1 MAAASRCAPHARRGS
16 SGGAPGT
23 RLYKPGPQH
32 RASGPTGVRLS
43 VPGGTLSCCLSPQ
56 RAESAEPERSEG
68 PGAPGPPSSPTCA
81 GRATAP
87 RPPTRPATRPEPL
100 PQVAVGA
107 VLVVVLRLRVP
118 EQHGWSSRPHER
130 RAAPTQ
136 AAPTSHGHL
145 EEPLRTRCRP
155 APRLYGRPRG
165 RGWPNPAPR
174 PCLRTW
180 RDRTRAPFPGAK
192 APPVRPSDRRGR
204 PPERPEGAARPR
216 SPRVGLR

>member
-32 RASGPTGVRLS
+32 RASGPTGVRLA
-43 VPGGTLSCCLSPQ
+43 VPGGTLSCCLSLQ

-68 PGAPGPPSSPTCA
+68 PGAPGPQALLPAPDVRQRLA
-81 GRATAP
+81 RRPGP
-87 RPPTRPATRPEPL
+87 RPRPEPL

-118 EQHGWSSRPHER
+118 EQHGWSSRPRER

-145 EEPLRTRCRP
+145 EGRSPDAVPAGPASLWTAQGAGLAEPCPQALP
-155 APRLYGRPRG
+155 PHLAGPHPRAL
-165 RGWPNPAPR
+165 
-174 PCLRTW
+174 
-180 RDRTRAPFPGAK
+180 PGSKGASG
-192 APPVRPSDRRGR
+192 A
-204 PPERPEGAARPR
+204 PERPEGAARPR